1 MKIINKLLMG
11 FLIPVMI
18 TACNPAMNRVADT
31 TEAVQEAVV
40 NTVMV
45 DLDAVSKATGQTDVI
60 ESKMKVVNADLTL
73 QLGDIVTSFNKQ
85 LADQKKKFGADI
97 SVEEQQKLQEM
108 LIKANQLLAQ
118 KQTEANLK
126 AQQHKQSLINAWRG
140 QIQPIVKQIADKKGA
155 TVVLVQ
161 NTSVMWFDSAID
173 ITAEVI
179 AVLREKP
186 VPDAEKSEKV
196 KIPIGSGD
204 VI

>member
-1 MKIINKLLMG
+1 MNKINKLLLG
-11 FLIPVMI
+11 LIIPVMI
-18 TACNPAMNRVADT
+18 SACNPAMNRAENNV
-31 TEAVQEAVV
+31 EAVAEAVV
-40 NTVMV
+40 NTVVV
-45 DLDAVSKATGQTDVI
+45 DLNAVSKATGQADVI

-85 LADQKKKFGADI
+85 LADQKKKFGVDI

-126 AQQHKQSLINAWRG
+126 AQQHKEGLINAWRG
-140 QIQPIVKQIADKKGA
+140 KIQPIVKQIADKKGA

-161 NTSVMWFDSAID
+161 NASVMWFDSAID
-173 ITAEVI
+173 ITDEVI

-186 VPDAEKSEKV
+186 VSDAEKSEKV
-196 KIPIGSGD
+196 KLPIGSGD

>member
-1 MKIINKLLMG
+1 MNKINKLLLG
-11 FLIPVMI
+11 LIIPVMI
-18 TACNPAMNRVADT
+18 SACNPAMNRAENNV
-31 TEAVQEAVV
+31 EAVAEAVV
-40 NTVMV
+40 NAVVV
-45 DLDAVSKATGQTDVI
+45 DLNAVSKATGQTDVI

-85 LADQKKKFGADI
+85 LADQKKKFGVDI
-97 SVEEQQKLQEM
+97 NVEEQQKLQEM

-126 AQQHKQSLINAWRG
+126 AQQHKESLINAWRG
-140 QIQPIVKQIADKKGA
+140 KIQPIVKQIADKKGA

-161 NTSVMWFDSAID
+161 NASVMWFDSAID
-173 ITAEVI
+173 ITDEVI

-186 VPDAEKSEKV
+186 VSDAEKSEKV
-196 KIPIGSGD
+196 KLPIGSGD